1 MLHFSIVRFSGTRYW
16 FIHFLRR
23 LSLFLFLYVCIVMTV
38 FVIGNFQNFLDSTLE
53 RILLILET
61 TAMIGGISLFFLI
74 ILSLFLAVFGRELS
88 IAVWI
93 SSSLG
98 LFTLVMLLF
107 FVKFL
112 KAWLYSP

>member
-1 MLHFSIVRFSGTRYW
+1 
-16 FIHFLRR
+16 
-23 LSLFLFLYVCIVMTV
+23 MTV

-53 RILLILET
+53 RILVILET
-61 TAMIGGISLFFLI
+61 TALIGGVALLFLLVLTLFF
-74 ILSLFLAVFGRELS
+74 AVLGRELS
-88 IAVWI
+88 IAVWL